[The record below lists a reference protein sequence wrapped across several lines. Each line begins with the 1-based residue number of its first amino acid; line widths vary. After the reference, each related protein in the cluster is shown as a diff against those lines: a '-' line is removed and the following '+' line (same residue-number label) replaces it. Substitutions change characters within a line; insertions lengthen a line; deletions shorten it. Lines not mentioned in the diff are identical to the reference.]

1 MCLVFMFRKK
11 CQNFHNIIISNISAY
26 NFNEQTHGPGR
37 TINPLSQ
44 VMELLIFRFLN
55 SVFCLLKRLA
65 FVITVLVIE
74 RDSETSLLIGLRSA
88 AL

>member
-1 MCLVFMFRKK
+1 MFRKK

-26 NFNEQTHGPGR
+26 NFNEQAHGPGR
-37 TINPLSQ
+37 TINRLSQ
-44 VMELLIFRFLN
+44 AMEQLIFSFLN

-65 FVITVLVIE
+65 FVITVLMIE
-74 RDSETSLLIGLRSA
+74 RASETSLLIGLRSA